1 MKSLNYLVD
10 HILYQGY
17 FDYIIKKH
25 ETFTDNLSIRIHI
38 NKMENRMAFK
48 IKKGYYLQL
57 LTPKKMKLQ
66 RSTENNK
73 VGTKGLWFVNHKIS
87 WSCETSIF
95 HELFFPKYDNF

>member
-1 MKSLNYLVD
+1 MCCSIKTQYILYLEKHKTNLKYQFWHRMKSLNYLVD

-57 LTPKKMKLQ
+57 LTPEKMKLQ

-73 VGTKGLWFVNHKIS
+73 VGTKGL
-87 WSCETSIF
+87 
-95 HELFFPKYDNF
+95 